1 MTDNDIKKLLKA
13 KFDPVEK
20 ISFDDFFYLDILK
33 FYESI
38 EKANECFNLIGV
50 EWTMID
56 WEKICNI
63 TTNGWMI
70 ISFLNELSYK
80 HAFPSLVLELKGKS
94 SALVDL
100 FIENHLTISNI
111 YNDWEVD
118 YYLSFDEDLRSLI
131 ASLLRKIG
139 NPLSK
144 IALES
149 YWA

>member
-50 EWTMID
+50 ELTMID

-70 ISFLNELSYK
+70 I
-80 HAFPSLVLELKGKS
+80 
-94 SALVDL
+94 
-100 FIENHLTISNI
+100 
-111 YNDWEVD
+111 
-118 YYLSFDEDLRSLI
+118 
-131 ASLLRKIG
+131 
-139 NPLSK
+139 
-144 IALES
+144 
-149 YWA
+149 